1 MHDQFDP
8 SHLARL
14 LVSVGAFGNLSA
26 AELAELAGKLDVIA
40 VARGE
45 ILVREGEQSDALYLV
60 LSGRFEVFRRD
71 GGPFAEIGAG
81 HPIGEIAFF
90 AGGPRTASVRAGRD
104 CLVLKLGRKDFE
116 ELAARTPGLWG
127 RIAAMLAQR
136 LAEVRRAAP
145 PRKHLPRTIAI
156 LRAGAGPV
164 PDEFIRDLRGVLGE
178 R

>member
-26 AELAELAGKLDVIA
+26 SELAELAGKLDVIA

-45 ILVREGEQSDALYLV
+45 ILVREGEESDALYLV
-60 LSGRFEVFRRD
+60 LSGRFEVFRD
-71 GGPFAEIGAG
+71 GAPFAEIGAG
-81 HPIGEIAFF
+81 NPIGEIAFF

-127 RIAAMLAQR
+127 RIAATLAQR
-136 LAEVRRAAP
+136 LAEARRAAK
-145 PRKHLPRTIAI
+145 PR
-156 LRAGAGPV
+156 
-164 PDEFIRDLRGVLGE
+164 
-178 R
+178 